1 MKKEGFARS
10 SYKRYDENEQ
20 QQQQQHELGKRD
32 QTASASASMASA
44 GETDDDDIT
53 LEMLRAMPKAE
64 KKLLL
69 KRLKVLEKK
78 FKR

>member
-20 QQQQQHELGKRD
+20 QHELGKRD
-32 QTASASASMASA
+32 QTASASAASASMASA